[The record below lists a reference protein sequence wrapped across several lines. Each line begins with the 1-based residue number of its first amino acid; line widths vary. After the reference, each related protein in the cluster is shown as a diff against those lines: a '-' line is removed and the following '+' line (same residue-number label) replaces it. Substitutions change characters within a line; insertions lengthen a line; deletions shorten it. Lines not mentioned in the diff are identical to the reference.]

1 MKDVSLF
8 RLYLLR
14 GSYLLLVVGLGLTI
28 WPLILQHTATWERM
42 HSVAACLLG
51 ALSLLSVLGLRY
63 PLRMLPLLLFEVAW
77 KAIWLSAVALPLWLA
92 HRMDAATSE
101 TAIECLMAV
110 IFLFTIPWGYV
121 VRTYVTAPGDPWR
134 GRATSPAPVREGAA
148 LN

>member
-14 GSYLLLVVGLGLTI
+14 ASYLLLVVGLGLTV
-28 WPLILQHTATWERM
+28 WPLILHHAASWERM

-51 ALSLLSVLGLRY
+51 ALCLLSVPGLRY

-110 IFLFTIPWGYV
+110 IFLAVIPWGYV
-121 VRTYVTAPGDPWR
+121 FETYVRKAGDAW
-134 GRATSPAPVREGAA
+134 GHRAGSA
-148 LN
+148 LQVPSAS

>member
-1 MKDVSLF
+1 MNRVSML

-14 GSYLLLVVGLGLTI
+14 ASYLLLVVGLGLTI
-28 WPLILQHTATWERM
+28 WPQILHHAPTWERL

-51 ALSLLSVLGLRY
+51 AMCLLSVLGLRY

-110 IFLFTIPWGYV
+110 VFLFVIPWGYV
-121 VRTYVTAPGDPWR
+121 YRTYVTATGDPW
-134 GRATSPAPVREGAA
+134 GRSDVALAPAK
-148 LN
+148 

>member
-8 RLYLLR
+8 RLHLLR
-14 GSYLLLVVGLGLTI
+14 ASYLLLVVGLGLTV
-28 WPLILQHTATWERM
+28 WPLIVQHAATWERM

-51 ALSLLSVLGLRY
+51 ALGLLSVLGLRY

-92 HRMDAATSE
+92 RRMDAATSE
-101 TAIECLMAV
+101 TAVECLMAV
-110 IFLFTIPWGYV
+110 IFLFVIPWGYV
-121 VRTYVTAPGDPWR
+121 VRTYVTASADPWR
-134 GRATSPAPVREGAA
+134 GRAVSPARALEGSV